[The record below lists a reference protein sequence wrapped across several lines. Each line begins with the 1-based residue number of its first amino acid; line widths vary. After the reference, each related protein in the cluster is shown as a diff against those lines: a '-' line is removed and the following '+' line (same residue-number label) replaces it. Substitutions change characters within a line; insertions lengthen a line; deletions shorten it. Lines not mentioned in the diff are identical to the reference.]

1 MLKLCKM
8 DVGWIGGGG
17 WRPGARTQ
25 TQPYQRLFRGDTHLE
40 HSYPPPQ
47 AQCKASSG
55 DTHTAFVIAVVSR
68 TGKYAEGFAGARLQ
82 PTPRLDTLHAEL
94 WALFA
99 VCPGRNGAVGL
110 RPRCPPSIG
119 GIAVARSMH
128 ISLSLSLSL
137 SLRC

>member
-1 MLKLCKM
+1 M
-8 DVGWIGGGG
+8 G

-68 TGKYAEGFAGARLQ
+68 TGKYAFSDPAPPYWPSPAVL
-82 PTPRLDTLHAEL
+82 PVPAEL
-94 WALFA
+94 WAALLA
-99 VCPGRNGAVGL
+99 HPGTLAAWTPSPGAACTPTTHTM
-110 RPRCPPSIG
+110 R
-119 GIAVARSMH
+119 
-128 ISLSLSLSL
+128 
-137 SLRC
+137 